1 MSKPY
6 SLIDTDTSPLFTLAL
21 AGSLDVL
28 LRPGLP
34 VRIPDV
40 VFFEATRVHGAPG
53 AEQIV
58 EWINAHLDMVQI
70 VPTDVGIDQQRRR
83 EEGRSIRGLGEQAA
97 VEALDR
103 FLRSDPTAEA
113 LLLFEG
119 SDIERRRIIVD
130 ERVGVISTGDFLRE
144 LEAARLI
151 QSTDFILDEAAAQG
165 RNVERQRRASE
176 DSGARAATRA
186 IDTARASARAGTGI
200 RPLPMKAPVRA
211 DGGGG
216 DRDAPAP
223 RNREPPRTAVFPIV
237 QDFRRSFLLSENQAL
252 SFVINKSRNE
262 TLKTADRLRPS
273 QHTATRPCAADQGA
287 KAPRLRRD
295 LFRHGIRQKHGRTP
309 AARLRPR

>member
-1 MSKPY
+1 VSKPY
-6 SLIDTDTSPLFTLAL
+6 SLIVTDTSPLFTLAL

-28 LRPGLP
+28 LQPGLP
-34 VRIPDV
+34 VRIPDA

-70 VPTDVGIDQQRRR
+70 VPTDVGIDQQRRL

-113 LLLFEG
+113 LLLFED

-176 DSGARAATRA
+176 DS
-186 IDTARASARAGTGI
+186 TARERLRGQLTRRG
-200 RPLPMKAPVRA
+200 
-211 DGGGG
+211 
-216 DRDAPAP
+216 PAP
-223 RNREPPRTAVFPIV
+223 KQEPEP
-237 QDFRRSFLLSENQAL
+237 DRS
-252 SFVINKSRNE
+252 R
-262 TLKTADRLRPS
+262 
-273 QHTATRPCAADQGA
+273 
-287 KAPRLRRD
+287 
-295 LFRHGIRQKHGRTP
+295 
-309 AARLRPR
+309 